1 VSYRIVNNAK
11 SGLGESAMWGGK
23 ARIFQDDGQE
33 STIFL
38 GEDVSGLVP
47 VGEKMELY
55 IGDSRDIVVTQRKM
69 TDTQINKRFNNKEK
83 LVLYDT
89 DELITAKIENFKD
102 SEAVLTMIQHIPGE
116 WDMEKCN
123 LKYKKKNANTLEFEI
138 TLPARNDDGPA
149 VKELSMHYHRR
160 NLRP

>member
-1 VSYRIVNNAK
+1 
-11 SGLGESAMWGGK
+11 
-23 ARIFQDDGQE
+23 
-33 STIFL
+33 
-38 GEDVSGLVP
+38 VP